1 MLGLAVGCALS
12 VVAIWFGYPLVIA
25 ALARRGPGTVSG
37 AKSGAAWR
45 GEGASPA
52 IRTVSVIIATRDTPA
67 EVAVRTADILASD
80 YPPSA
85 IEIVVGCDAGGSWRP
100 EQFSSTDR
108 RVRFVRG
115 DAPGGKASTLNAAVA
130 AATGELLV
138 FTDTAQRFATDT
150 ITLLCQALE
159 DDPSLGAVSGALNTG
174 SPGGGGL
181 ADLYWRFEKWLRLQE
196 ARVHSTVGVTGAVYA
211 MRRDGWRPLPAG
223 VILDDVYGP
232 MDLVLRGHRVGFVP
246 SAMAYDDRRFAP
258 AQEFK
263 RKARTLTGVVQ
274 LCAWLPGVLVPGR
287 NPIFLQFLFHKLLRL
302 LTPYLI
308 VIGGVAG
315 AVWVASILASA
326 PTAVGI
332 GAVTAIAGA
341 TLIVAAN
348 RRLREGVKMAVAM
361 QAAVVRATVNG
372 LRGEWDVWSR

>member
-1 MLGLAVGCALS
+1 MPEFVLGLAVGCALS
-12 VVAIWFGYPLVIA
+12 VVAIWIGYPLVIA
-25 ALARRGPGTVSG
+25 ALARRGR
-37 AKSGAAWR
+37 GAASTD
-45 GEGASPA
+45 AAPVPA
-52 IRTVSVIIATRDTPA
+52 TRPVSVIIATRDPPA

-80 YPPSA
+80 YSGSA
-85 IEIVVGCDAGGSWRP
+85 IEVVVGCDAGGPWRP
-100 EQFSSTDR
+100 EHFSSADR

-115 DAPGGKASTLNAAVA
+115 DAPGGKAATLNAAVA
-130 AATGELLV
+130 VATGEVLV
-138 FTDTAQRFATDT
+138 FTDTAQRFAPNTM
-150 ITLLCQALE
+150 TLLCRAL
-159 DDPSLGAVSGALNTG
+159 DDPSFGAVSGALHTG
-174 SPGGGGL
+174 GEGGGGL
-181 ADLYWRFEKWLRLQE
+181 ADRYWRFEKWLRLQE

-211 MRRDGWRPLPAG
+211 MRRDCWRPLPAG

-232 MDLVLRGHRVGFVP
+232 MDLVLRGHRVGFAPAAV
-246 SAMAYDDRRFAP
+246 AYDDRRFAP
-258 AQEFK
+258 AQEFR

-308 VIGGVAG
+308 AVGGGAG
-315 AVWVASILASA
+315 ALWVASMLASA
-326 PTAVGI
+326 PAAVGI
-332 GAVTAIAGA
+332 AVVTAIVAA
-341 TLIVAAN
+341 TLAVAAN